1 MGSKSRNSCSR
12 TRGSARDHEQRS
24 QNNRAARSPY
34 RRCMQSD
41 GRARRQT
48 VAGNK
53 GSRAQRRR
61 TSGSSNLACRQAS
74 QSWRDH
80 LHARYFRLCR
90 QRAATGVA
98 LRANPIRSSSPRYRF
113 ADVSHRPCAAGAG
126 ARAGLRLR
134 AIRSQDSRS
143 RSMDAFEVRVREEV
157 LSARG
162 KDGSRAA
169 ETTTGGKSLWNRA
182 SVALKL
188 HILPSNPNH

>member
-24 QNNRAARSPY
+24 QNNRATRSRY

-48 VAGNK
+48 VADSRGT
-53 GSRAQRRR
+53 RAQRRR
-61 TSGSSNLACRQAS
+61 TSGSSNLARRQAS
-74 QSWRDH
+74 QAWRDH
-80 LHARYFRLCR
+80 LHARYVRLCR
-90 QRAATGVA
+90 QRAAAGVA
-98 LRANPIRSSSPRYRF
+98 FRANSIRSSGPGYRF

-126 ARAGLRLR
+126 TRAGLRLR

-143 RSMDAFEVRVREEV
+143 RSVDAFEGRVREEV

-162 KDGSRAA
+162 KDSSRAA
-169 ETTTGGKSLWNRA
+169 ATTAGSKSLWNRA